1 MKKSVRRKVQNM
13 ATSKAQQKAVQ
24 RYISANYDRIASVTV
39 PKGRKAEIQ
48 AHAKAHG
55 ESMNGFINRAIEET
69 MSRDNAKDESEAGR

>member
-1 MKKSVRRKVQNM
+1 M

-55 ESMNGFINRAIEET
+55 ESLNGFTNRAIEET